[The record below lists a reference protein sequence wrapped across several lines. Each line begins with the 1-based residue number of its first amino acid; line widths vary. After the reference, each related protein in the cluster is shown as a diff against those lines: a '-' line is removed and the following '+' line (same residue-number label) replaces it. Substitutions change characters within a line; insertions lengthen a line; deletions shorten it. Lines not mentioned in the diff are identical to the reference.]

1 MSNVVGLDLESL
13 GWLESSIRDLIV
25 LVVREMHSTSGDEKR
40 SGETS
45 EVKVFRIF
53 ERRDKEGSFFYRRA
67 RIDES

>member
-45 EVKVFRIF
+45 EVKVHLESLNEGI
-53 ERRDKEGSFFYRRA
+53 RRDHFSIGVRG
-67 RIDES
+67 